1 MSVHSGYG
9 TFTQTPAA
17 QSTKLSDGTI
27 QHSADTINKLNKL
40 LIRLK
45 ANQLINAKANEYYTR
60 CNSKMV
66 YPAIF
71 ISAVS
76 SIASFMTTS
85 SEINDNM
92 KSAFGISVGII
103 TTISTMMQAISSA
116 AGYGTKAAAFLDA
129 ADSYSKLITNVQFE
143 IDMPDE
149 NKLEFFNKME
159 DAILKINEKRKILP
173 PLFIATPILD
183 KYHEDIQ
190 KMDLTSQNTV
200 SDSTNSLSFVN
211 SNIPMMR
218 RISNGIKNI
227 FSSNITANS
236 TPITTLKEQE
246 LIERA
251 KCLEHTIIDFETQ
264 NKELRNDIERIMTDM
279 QHLHREN
286 QLYKS
291 INEQSNN
298 MISTI
303 ATSNK
308 IMTDS
313 LATVICNN
321 LNNNLNNN
329 NNREH
334 VNSPVSTPV
343 SFVRSL
349 SPLQSNI
356 LKELQK
362 NESVI
367 NRVEQVEINI
377 PDLETD
383 NEEPEIIETEKN
395 IDNTLTTSSI

>member
-1 MSVHSGYG
+1 
-9 TFTQTPAA
+9 
-17 QSTKLSDGTI
+17 
-27 QHSADTINKLNKL
+27 
-40 LIRLK
+40 
-45 ANQLINAKANEYYTR
+45 
-60 CNSKMV
+60 
-66 YPAIF
+66 
-71 ISAVS
+71 
-76 SIASFMTTS
+76 
-85 SEINDNM
+85 
-92 KSAFGISVGII
+92 
-103 TTISTMMQAISSA
+103 
-116 AGYGTKAAAFLDA
+116 
-129 ADSYSKLITNVQFE
+129 
-143 IDMPDE
+143 
-149 NKLEFFNKME
+149 
-159 DAILKINEKRKILP
+159 
-173 PLFIATPILD
+173 
-183 KYHEDIQ
+183 
-190 KMDLTSQNTV
+190 
-200 SDSTNSLSFVN
+200 
-211 SNIPMMR
+211 
-218 RISNGIKNI
+218 
-227 FSSNITANS
+227 
-236 TPITTLKEQE
+236 
-246 LIERA
+246 
-251 KCLEHTIIDFETQ
+251 
-264 NKELRNDIERIMTDM
+264 MTDM